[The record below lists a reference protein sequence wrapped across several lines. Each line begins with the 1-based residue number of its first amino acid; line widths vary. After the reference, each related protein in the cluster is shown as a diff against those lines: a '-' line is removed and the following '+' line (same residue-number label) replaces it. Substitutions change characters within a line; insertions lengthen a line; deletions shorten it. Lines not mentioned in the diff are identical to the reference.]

1 MTDSDETRTR
11 GQREAALK
19 DEISSF
25 NQHIR
30 NFNKLIRRIHFTS
43 SRSCV
48 DAKELGDYSKEY
60 ESIVEELSAV

>member
-11 GQREAALK
+11 AQREAAVK

-30 NFNKLIRRIHFTS
+30 NLNKLTRRIHLTS
-43 SRSCV
+43 SRAYV
-48 DAKELGDYSKEY
+48 DANELEDYSKEY
-60 ESIVEELSAV
+60 ESIHKL